1 MSERTLKIIAHIH
14 TDFKEKFGVPRQSG
28 IVPGLYG
35 KIVFTPEYRNPD
47 ALRGIEG
54 FSHIWVLWEFS
65 LAVREGFSPT
75 VRPPRLGGN
84 KKIGVFASRSPFRPN
99 PIGLSSLRLIG
110 VESDGEN
117 GIVLV
122 VEGADMVDGT
132 PIYDIKPYLPFT
144 DSHPDAIGGYTEET
158 RSYSLSVADEGGVLS
173 SIPENDRESLLA
185 VLSHDPRPSYRE
197 DDGSRIYGVS
207 FRGYDCR
214 FTVKDGVL
222 FVKELIEQK

>member
-1 MSERTLKIIAHIH
+1 MANRALKVIAHIR

-99 PIGLSSLRLIG
+99 PIGLSSLRL
-110 VESDGEN
+110 VEVQNDGES
-117 GIVLV
+117 GPTLI

-144 DSHPDAIGGYTEET
+144 DCHPDAVGGYTEQT
-158 RSYSLSVADEGGVLS
+158 KGYALSVEDTEGILS
-173 SIPENDRESLLA
+173 ILPEKDRETLFCLL
-185 VLSHDPRPSYRE
+185 SGDPRPSYRE
-197 DDGSRIYGVS
+197 DDGSRVYGVS

-214 FTVKDGVL
+214 FTVRDGVL
-222 FVKELIEQK
+222 SVKQLLKEN